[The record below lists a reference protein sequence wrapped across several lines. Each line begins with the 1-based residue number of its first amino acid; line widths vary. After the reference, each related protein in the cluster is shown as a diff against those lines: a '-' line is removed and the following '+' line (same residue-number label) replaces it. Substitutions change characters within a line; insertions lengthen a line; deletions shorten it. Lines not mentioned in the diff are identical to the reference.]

1 MLTQSLPFGE
11 VWRGFYF
18 MLITLLH
25 NIQTA
30 SALLSSG
37 FQLARNLKK
46 EFGVLTFVES
56 AVDGNVQKDSL
67 EKYFSENGFEDV
79 KVIFS
84 QKPVKQLAEIC
95 EENEASFLMI
105 QWSNSQKKQLKN
117 YLKYCRD
124 LRIPYLFFKDEF
136 TLINFEK
143 VLVPVGFLIEDYEK
157 TQFASA
163 FGRFCGSEITILQ
176 ANDYGSKAKT
186 TVEKM
191 KLIFDKFD
199 FEYKVEKAKSD
210 SFKFDKEGV
219 LKAEKENYG
228 VVLVSASRDY
238 GLDDVIFGP
247 KELHLVKKSPVP
259 LLLINPR
266 GDLYTLCD

>member
-1 MLTQSLPFGE
+1 MESVEE
-11 VWRGFYF
+11 V
-18 MLITLLH
+18 
-25 NIQTA
+25 NA
-30 SALLSSG
+30 
-37 FQLARNLKK
+37 K
-46 EFGVLTFVES
+46 
-56 AVDGNVQKDSL
+56 KDSL

-79 KVIFS
+79 KIIVS
-84 QKPVKQLAEIC
+84 HKPVKQFAEIC

-105 QWSNSQKKQLKN
+105 QWSNSQNKQLKN

-124 LRIPYLFFKDEF
+124 LRIPYLLFKDDF
-136 TLINFEK
+136 PPISFEK
-143 VLVPVGFLIEDYEK
+143 VLVPVGFLVEEYEK

-163 FGRFCGSEITILQ
+163 FGRFCGSEITVLQ

-210 SFKFDKEGV
+210 SFKLDKEAIQ
-219 LKAEKENYG
+219 KAEKDNYG

-259 LLLINPR
+259 LLLINPH